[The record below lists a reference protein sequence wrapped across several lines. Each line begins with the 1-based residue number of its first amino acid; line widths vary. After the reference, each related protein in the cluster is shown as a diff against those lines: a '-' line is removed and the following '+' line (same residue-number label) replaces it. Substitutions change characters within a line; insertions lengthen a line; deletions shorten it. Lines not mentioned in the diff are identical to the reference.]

1 MGEEKVIF
9 NSGEGQPN
17 FVLVEES
24 EEAAKEEGYEY
35 KPAYEA
41 QRPEPAFNGLEKKTR
56 KKGGFKKFVAVVLI
70 IMVSGAAGFIGG
82 IAAVQYGAGGY
93 LAAGQ
98 PERITINPSDQ
109 VNTGEAV
116 AAKVIPS
123 VVGIS
128 TTTEVIRQNIFGMQ
142 QGQLVQGV
150 GTGFIVDEDG
160 YILTNSHV
168 VDDGSAKT
176 ITVQL
181 TDGRELTGEV
191 LWSDAILDLAMVKI
205 NANNL
210 VAAEL
215 GDSEGVNI
223 GAYAVAIGNPLGL
236 IFDRSVTQGVISGLN
251 RTITVG
257 NGTKSVTMEGLIQT
271 DASINSGNSGGPLL
285 NSEGLVIGINSA
297 KAASGEGLGF
307 AIPINTAKPIIEEI
321 MKTGTFRKAYIG
333 VSVEDVELYLQYYP
347 DDNLG
352 TKTGAFVSKVFEAS
366 PAALAG
372 IMEHDVITAVGDKEV
387 KNKEQLT
394 KHLFSYKP
402 GEEVAVKLY
411 RDGKPIEVRVTL
423 GVSPDQ

>member
-1 MGEEKVIF
+1 MDEEKVI
-9 NSGEGQPN
+9 NSSREGQPN
-17 FVLVEES
+17 FILLNDETEKASNNES
-24 EEAAKEEGYEY
+24 FQYQPDKEYER
-35 KPAYEA
+35 YE
-41 QRPEPAFNGLEKKTR
+41 PGFGGTSKKSR
-56 KKGGFKKFVAVVLI
+56 KKGGFMKFVSIVLI
-70 IMVSGAAGFIGG
+70 VMISGIAGFVGG
-82 IAAVQYGAGGY
+82 IAAVQYGADIY
-93 LAAGQ
+93 LPAGQ
-98 PERITINPSDQ
+98 SNEITINPADNI
-109 VNTGEAV
+109 NTGEAV

-150 GTGFIVDEDG
+150 GTGFIVHEDG

-181 TDGRELTGEV
+181 TDGREMTGDV
-191 LWSDAILDLAMVKI
+191 LWSDATLDLAMVKI
-205 NANNL
+205 NATNL

-215 GDSEGVNI
+215 GDSDEVNI

-257 NGTKSVTMEGLIQT
+257 NGPKSTTMEGLIQT

-285 NSEGLVIGINSA
+285 NSAGLVIGINSA

-347 DDNLG
+347 DDDLG
-352 TKTGAFVSKVFEAS
+352 TKTGAFVSRVFEAS

-372 IMEHDVITAVGDKEV
+372 LKEHDVITAVGNMDV

-394 KHLFSYKP
+394 KNLFSYKP
-402 GEEVAVKLY
+402 GDEVTIQVY
-411 RDGKPIEVRVTL
+411 RDKKPVEISLTL
-423 GVSPDQ
+423 GVSPE